1 MNKVKEIFKEN
12 IPYII
17 FLIIFIISLQTI
29 ISPTR
34 VIGISMEPTLNSGN
48 FLFVNRINR
57 NYENGDIVTISREN
71 QPTLIKRIIGM
82 EGDTIEF
89 KNGEIYLN
97 NKLLKE
103 DYTIKNN
110 NEPDRKIEI
119 PEGKIYVMGDNRLN
133 SEDSRNLGF
142 FDYDAIDGLAYF
154 RLYPISKFGLLK

>member
-1 MNKVKEIFKEN
+1 MTKLKEVFREN

-17 FLIIFIISLQTI
+17 FLIIFTISLQTI
-29 ISPTR
+29 VSPTR
-34 VIGISMEPTLNSGN
+34 VVGISMEPTLNNGN
-48 FLFVNRINR
+48 FLFVNRVHR
-57 NYENGDIVTISREN
+57 NYGNGDIVTISRED

-97 NKLLKE
+97 DKLLNE
-103 DYTIKNN
+103 SYIINNN
-110 NEPDRKIEI
+110 NEPNRKIEI
-119 PEGKIYVMGDNRLN
+119 PDGKIYVMGDNRLN